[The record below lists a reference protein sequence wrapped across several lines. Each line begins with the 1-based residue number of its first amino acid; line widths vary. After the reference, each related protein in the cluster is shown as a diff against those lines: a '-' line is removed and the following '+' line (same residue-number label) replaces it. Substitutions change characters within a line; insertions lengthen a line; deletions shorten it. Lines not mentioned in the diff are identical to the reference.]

1 MNKLIIIFLFSFLY
15 FFVYPQNIDTL
26 RITGSYTNISI
37 KNFLNELEKELS
49 VNFYFKDEWF
59 EDEIISL
66 SYSNTLLSN
75 ILSKAIEGKPYIFQA
90 IQDNMIIF
98 LPKEKVAFIVGDMID
113 LSEDMTDLGMI
124 VIGDPNEAGKY
135 KEVELKGY
143 VKDGKTRESL
153 IGATIQIENTTQG
166 VITNLKG
173 EYSLILKPGIYTLII
188 SSIGYEKSV
197 YKVKIISSGKLD
209 IDLFEE
215 SLKIDEIAIYAQ
227 RADKN
232 VRSSQMSIIELDA
245 RSIKQLPSITGDKD
259 ILKSLTMMPGVKS
272 VGEFGSGINVR
283 GGGEDQNLYLIEGA
297 PVFNTS
303 HVFGLLSV
311 INPDAVNN
319 LTLYKGHIPAG
330 YGERVSS
337 IMDIQIQ
344 DNNSKKLGSKGGI
357 GLYNSRLMIEGP
369 IYKDKLTFKIGGRTS
384 YSDFLLTRIPDYY
397 LQNSSASFY
406 DFNGLLNLSIKNN
419 RFALFGYNSYDKF
432 KYASDLAYEY
442 ENRLLSLSW
451 AHFFNSNIGFN
462 FLASASQYNVTKD
475 DLIPEYEEKRIKS
488 QIQYSSIK
496 YNLTYS
502 GIAKNTFDA
511 GIQSIYYFI
520 KPGNQ
525 SPLNDSS
532 LIPHEVLMN
541 EQAFENSVYIN
552 DIYDI
557 NDHISIN
564 AGLRYSRYDYIGPRT
579 INQYIENAPISL
591 NSFKDSSI
599 YNKGEIIQSYQGIE
613 PRFSI
618 KIQYND
624 HSSLKLSYNRNFQYI
639 SLISYTA
646 ISTPDDV
653 WKLSDPYLK
662 PIQANQFAI
671 GHFRNFMDNT
681 IETSVE
687 VYYKVLE
694 NLLEYKN
701 GAQINMNNSIETEL
715 INASGKNYGIE
726 FLFKKNKGRVD
737 GWISYTYSRAFVKT
751 HGQFLEE
758 VINNNNYYSSSY
770 DKPHDLTILATYHIN
785 RRWRITGN
793 FRFASGRSVTLPEY
807 KFRGLREEIIF
818 YSERNKYRLPPYH
831 RLDLSVSID
840 ESLRIKKKWKGSW
853 TFSILNVYARKN
865 AYSVFYK
872 KEKPDLQNDFQGFA
886 LYKLYI
892 IGKPLPTITY
902 NFIF

>member
-15 FFVYPQNIDTL
+15 FFIYPQNIDTL
-26 RITGSYTNISI
+26 RISGSYSNITLTS
-37 KNFLNELEKELS
+37 FLNELEKELP
-49 VNFYFKDEWF
+49 VYFYFKEEWF
-59 EDEIISL
+59 TNEIISL
-66 SYSNTLLSN
+66 NYSNLPLN
-75 ILSKAIEGKPYIFQA
+75 VVLSKAIEGKAYIFQV
-90 IQDNMIIF
+90 IQNNMIIF
-98 LPKEKVAFIVGDMID
+98 LPKEEVAFIVGDMID
-113 LSEDMTDLGMI
+113 LSEEMADLSMI

-166 VITNLKG
+166 GITNLKG

-197 YKVKIISSGKLD
+197 YKVKIISSGNLD

-232 VRSSQMSIIELDA
+232 VRSSQMSIVELDA

-259 ILKSLTMMPGVKS
+259 VLKSLTMMPGVKS

-311 INPDAVNN
+311 INPDAVNY

-337 IMDIQIQ
+337 VMDIQIK

-369 IYKDKLTFKIGGRTS
+369 IYKNLPGRQASKLTFKIGGRTS
-384 YSDFLLTRIPDYY
+384 YSDYLLTRIPDYY

-406 DFNGLLNLSIKNN
+406 DLNGLLNLNIKNN

-432 KYASDLAYEY
+432 KYASDIAYEY
-442 ENRLLSLSW
+442 ENRLLSFNW
-451 AHFFNSNIGFN
+451 AHFFNSNLGFN

-475 DLIPEYEEKRIKS
+475 DLKPEYEEKRIKS

-511 GIQSIYYFI
+511 GIQSIYYLI

-532 LIPHEVLMN
+532 LIPREILMK
-541 EQAFENSVYIN
+541 EQAFENAIYIN
-552 DIYDI
+552 DVYEI
-557 NDHISIN
+557 NNNISIN

-579 INQYIENAPISL
+579 ISQYIDNAPISP
-591 NSFKDSSI
+591 NSFIDTSA
-599 YNKGEIIQSYQGIE
+599 YNKG
-613 PRFSI
+613 
-618 KIQYND
+618 
-624 HSSLKLSYNRNFQYI
+624 
-639 SLISYTA
+639 
-646 ISTPDDV
+646 
-653 WKLSDPYLK
+653 
-662 PIQANQFAI
+662 
-671 GHFRNFMDNT
+671 
-681 IETSVE
+681 
-687 VYYKVLE
+687 
-694 NLLEYKN
+694 
-701 GAQINMNNSIETEL
+701 
-715 INASGKNYGIE
+715 
-726 FLFKKNKGRVD
+726 
-737 GWISYTYSRAFVKT
+737 
-751 HGQFLEE
+751 
-758 VINNNNYYSSSY
+758 
-770 DKPHDLTILATYHIN
+770 
-785 RRWRITGN
+785 
-793 FRFASGRSVTLPEY
+793 
-807 KFRGLREEIIF
+807 
-818 YSERNKYRLPPYH
+818 
-831 RLDLSVSID
+831 
-840 ESLRIKKKWKGSW
+840 
-853 TFSILNVYARKN
+853 
-865 AYSVFYK
+865 
-872 KEKPDLQNDFQGFA
+872 
-886 LYKLYI
+886 
-892 IGKPLPTITY
+892 
-902 NFIF
+902 